1 MRLIPAQ
8 GAGSH
13 YKVKSGDEFE
23 LKKGKKVI
31 YIIKVS
37 NTEKGIWVNLFDL
50 KDNLLKTQY
59 YGCVAVPM
67 STIRGHNLWDYFR
80 GKAVYLNRKGP
91 QLCPNGVVAVPE
103 EREDTDKYI
112 LWCPTSKLPPKVV
125 MVSEKKAKSV
135 AESMT
140 HRHGGTFYWAKLC
153 GKSQLVETKTYKLVT
168 EKL

>member
-13 YKVKSGDEFE
+13 YKVKSGDELE
-23 LKKGKKVI
+23 LRRGKKVI
-31 YIIKVS
+31 YTIKVS
-37 NTEKGIWVNLFDL
+37 NTEQGIWVNVFEP
-50 KDNLLKTQY
+50 KGNLVKTQY
-59 YGCVAVPM
+59 YNAVAVPM
-67 STIRGHNLWDYFR
+67 STIRAHNLWNLFR
-80 GKAVYLNRKGP
+80 GKAVYLNRTGP

-103 EREDTDKYI
+103 VFEDTDRYI

-135 AESMT
+135 AESMA

-153 GKSQLVETKTYKLVT
+153 GKAQLVETKTYKLVT